1 MSVTDDG
8 ASPSRAARHDRHR
21 PRRVALLVVTV
32 LFLGL
37 LVAVGAA
44 ASYYNDCRSSPEGRE
59 GTVAFEVAEGAS
71 GDDVV
76 TALHERGLVNCD
88 GFVGSLLLRGTG
100 KAADIRAG
108 SYELRVG
115 MSLDEILTVL
125 TTPPPKIPTVEM
137 TVVEGLRI
145 DTPVQGRE
153 DIASVVEDQL
163 GLSATKFT
171 ALAESGRFSLPPYVE
186 EGDSLEGFLFP
197 KTYEFPKKELDE
209 RLVLETMLE
218 QFRIEAEE
226 LDVVRRAKE
235 LGLTPYEVVVLASM
249 IEKEYGVDEDGPL
262 ISGVIHNRLDEG
274 MTLGIDATLLYD
286 DPTPDGELSTADIET
301 DTPYNTRINGGLTPT
316 PIASPGAKA
325 LAWALDPA
333 ETDFL
338 YYVLCSDDGA
348 HRFAVTYDE
357 HLRNVDECLG

>member
-1 MSVTDDG
+1 MDDVLTPAR
-8 ASPSRAARHDRHR
+8 ASRHDDRR
-21 PRRVALLVVTV
+21 PRRRIALLVATV
-32 LFLGL
+32 LFLG
-37 LVAVGAA
+37 VVVVVAA
-44 ASYYNDCRSSPEGRE
+44 AATYYQDCRRAPAAEDRPVSL
-59 GTVAFEVAEGAS
+59 EVPEGAS

-100 KAADIRAG
+100 KASEIRAG
-108 SYELRVG
+108 TYELRVG

-125 TTPPPKIPTVEM
+125 TTPPEKIPTVEL

-145 DTPVQGRE
+145 DTPVPGRD

-163 GLSATKFT
+163 GLSAVRFVD
-171 ALAESGRFSLPPYVE
+171 LAESGRYALPPYLD
-186 EGDSLEGFLFP
+186 EGDPLEGFLFP
-197 KTYEFPKKELDE
+197 KTYEFPRKGLDE
-209 RLVLETMLE
+209 RDVLQAMLDR
-218 QFRIEAEE
+218 FAVEAEQ
-226 LDVVRRAKE
+226 LDLEDRAEE

-249 IEKEYGVDEDGPL
+249 IEKEYGVDADGPL
-262 ISGVIHNRLDEG
+262 ISGVIHNRLELG

-316 PIASPGAKA
+316 PIASPGAEA
-325 LAWALDPA
+325 LGWALDPA

-338 YYVLCSDDGA
+338 YYVLCGEDGG
-348 HRFAVTYDE
+348 HRFAETYDE

>member
-1 MSVTDDG
+1 MTDDV
-8 ASPSRAARHDRHR
+8 PTPTRAARHDGHR
-21 PRRVALLVVTV
+21 PRRIGLLVATV
-32 LFLGL
+32 LFLG
-37 LVAVGAA
+37 VVAAVGAA
-44 ASYYNDCRSSPEGRE
+44 ASYYQDCRSAPERRG
-59 GTVAFEVAEGAS
+59 GSVAFEVPEGAS

-76 TALHERGLVNCD
+76 TSLRDHGLVNCD

-100 KAADIRAG
+100 KASELRAG
-108 SYELRVG
+108 TYELEVG

-125 TTPPPKIPTVEM
+125 TTPPPEIPTVEL
-137 TVVEGLRI
+137 TIVEGLRI
-145 DTPVQGRE
+145 DSPVPGRE

-163 GLSATKFT
+163 GLSAERFV
-171 ALAESGRFSLPPYVE
+171 ALAESGRFALPPYVKR
-186 EGDSLEGFLFP
+186 GDPLEGFLFP

-209 RLVLETMLE
+209 RVVLEAMLE
-218 QFRIEAEE
+218 QFRAEAEE
-226 LDVVRRAKE
+226 LELVARAEE

-262 ISGVIHNRLDEG
+262 IAGVIHNRLDEG
-274 MTLGIDATLLYD
+274 MTLGIDATLLYQ

-333 ETDFL
+333 ATDFL
-338 YYVLCSDDGA
+338 YYVLCGGDGA

>member
-1 MSVTDDG
+1 MDDV
-8 ASPSRAARHDRHR
+8 PTPTRAARHDGHR
-21 PRRVALLVVTV
+21 SRRVALLVVAV

-37 LVAVGAA
+37 VVAVGAA
-44 ASYYNDCRSSPEGRE
+44 ASYYQGCRDAPERRNGA
-59 GTVAFEVAEGAS
+59 VAFEVPEGAS

-76 TALHERGLVNCD
+76 TALHDDGLINCD

-100 KAADIRAG
+100 KASEIRAG
-108 SYELRVG
+108 TYDLEIG
-115 MSLDEILTVL
+115 MPLDDILTVL
-125 TTPPPKIPTVEM
+125 TTPPRDIPTVEL

-145 DTPVQGRE
+145 DTPVPGRD

-163 GLSATKFT
+163 GLSAERFL
-171 ALAESGRFSLPPYVE
+171 ALAESGRFSLPPFIDA
-186 EGDSLEGFLFP
+186 GDPLEGFLFP
-197 KTYEFPKKELDE
+197 KTYELPKTKLDE

-226 LDVVRRAKE
+226 LDLVGRAKE
-235 LGLTPYEVVVLASM
+235 LGLRPYDVVVLASM

-262 ISGVIHNRLDEG
+262 ISGVIHNRLELG

-301 DTPYNTRINGGLTPT
+301 DTPYNTRMNGGLTPT
-316 PIASPGAKA
+316 PIASPGAAA

-333 ETDFL
+333 DTEFL
-338 YYVLCSDDGA
+338 YYVLCDDGGG
-348 HRFAVTYDE
+348 HRFAETYDE
-357 HLRNVDECLG
+357 HLRNVDACLG

>member
-1 MSVTDDG
+1 MDDVLTPTRT
-8 ASPSRAARHDRHR
+8 SRHDDHR
-21 PRRVALLVVTV
+21 PRRRIALLIATV

-37 LVAVGAA
+37 VVAVTAA
-44 ASYYNDCRSSPEGRE
+44 ATYYQDCRSAPEGDGRP
-59 GTVAFEVAEGAS
+59 VSFEVREGAS

-76 TALHERGLVNCD
+76 AALHYQGLVNCD

-100 KAADIRAG
+100 KASEIRAG
-108 SYELRVG
+108 TYDLEVG
-115 MSLDEILTVL
+115 MSLDEILGVL
-125 TTPPPKIPTVEM
+125 TTPPKQIPTVEV

-145 DTPVQGRE
+145 DTPVPGRD

-163 GLSATKFT
+163 GLSAERFVS
-171 ALAESGRFSLPPYVE
+171 LAESGRLSLPPFIQQ
-186 EGDSLEGFLFP
+186 GDPLEGFLFP
-197 KTYEFPKKELDE
+197 KTYEFPKRDLDE
-209 RLVLETMLE
+209 RDVLQAMLD
-218 QFRIEAEE
+218 QFALEAQQ
-226 LDVVRRAKE
+226 LDLVRRAKE
-235 LGLTPYEVVVLASM
+235 LDLTPYEVVVLASM
-249 IEKEYGVDEDGPL
+249 IEKEYGVDGDGPL
-262 ISGVIHNRLDEG
+262 ISGVIHNRLELG

-301 DTPYNTRINGGLTPT
+301 DSPYNTRINGGLTPT

-338 YYVLCSDDGA
+338 YYVLCGDDGS
-348 HRFAVTYDE
+348 HRFAETYDE

>member
-1 MSVTDDG
+1 MDDV
-8 ASPSRAARHDRHR
+8 PTPNRAARHDGHR
-21 PRRVALLVVTV
+21 SRRVALLLVTV

-37 LVAVGAA
+37 VVGVGAA
-44 ASYYNDCRSSPEGRE
+44 ASYYQGCRDAPARRDR
-59 GTVAFEVAEGAS
+59 TVALEVPEGAS

-76 TALHERGLVNCD
+76 ASLHDNGLVNCD

-100 KAADIRAG
+100 KASEIRAG
-108 SYELRVG
+108 VYDLQVG
-115 MSLDEILTVL
+115 MSLDEIVTVL
-125 TTPPPKIPTVEM
+125 TTPPREIPTVEM

-145 DTPVQGRE
+145 DSPVPGRE
-153 DIASVVEDQL
+153 DIASAVEEQL
-163 GLSATKFT
+163 GLSAKRFV
-171 ALAESGRFSLPPYVE
+171 ALTESGRFSLPPFLDA
-186 EGDSLEGFLFP
+186 GDPLEGFLFP
-197 KTYEFPKKELDE
+197 KTYEFPKAELDE

-218 QFRIEAEE
+218 QFGLETDE
-226 LDVVRRAKE
+226 LELTRRAKD

-249 IEKEYGVDEDGPL
+249 IEKEYGVDADGPL
-262 ISGVIHNRLDEG
+262 ISGVIHNRLELG

-333 ETDFL
+333 DTDFL
-338 YYVLCSDDGA
+338 YYVLCDDDGG
-348 HRFAVTYDE
+348 HRFAETYDE
-357 HLRNVDECLG
+357 HLRNVDACLG